1 MHEQMATLGRR
12 PRIPS
17 LFSTISINN
26 PSQARHGG
34 SPKRGRA
41 YKPTR
46 HPRQHPSCDADDKNL
61 TFALSAASNRFG
73 TIVEHH
79 GVLGFGKKQPALG
92 DEPQGRANDGETR
105 RDHPDHAA
113 DQ

>member
-26 PSQARHGG
+26 PQRGR
-34 SPKRGRA
+34 PRRGRA
-41 YKPTR
+41 YRPAR

-61 TFALSAASNRFG
+61 PFALSAASNRFG

-105 RDHPDHAA
+105 RDHPGHAA

>member
-1 MHEQMATLGRR
+1 MHEHQSG
-12 PRIPS
+12 PQPPS
-17 LFSTISINN
+17 AHPFPLLHNLK
-26 PSQARHGG
+26 QQ
-34 SPKRGRA
+34 SPGLPTTRGRA

-46 HPRQHPSCDADDKNL
+46 HPRQHPSCDADNKNL
-61 TFALSAASNRFG
+61 PFALSAASNRFG
-73 TIVEHH
+73 TIVEHY